1 MSHPSRAQML
11 RSPIARFAAVRKVW
25 YSMTDDQTP
34 EVTWYPGSIV
44 LAELAQA
51 TFGIVISGS
60 FYDRTVYTSILASD
74 MIVWSDSE
82 RRTIRWAMAQP
93 VEDRRSWTYLR
104 FDDVLI
110 YLDFNRVL
118 VSGDLALVGD
128 QEIEPSPSS
137 NALIETTA
145 ALPLEGAD
153 DSDAADG
160 QVALRQ
166 AVEAADDHTD
176 SSLMTPAPRDR
187 DIGSPTPRPGLL
199 GSPNVGI
206 QRESTPSRREQLD
219 ERSYNHAFRSTTPQ
233 RTSHI
238 VPTAG
243 RNDSLFAHYTPYPAV
258 QLPGSGPYYSP
269 YGPATQTNKASPAA
283 AGAVN
288 LCRKQNDPNS
298 APTTLEGRVPLRTGA
313 DTLPTGS
320 LVSKR
325 TRACSE
331 DSDGEEAGQPRR
343 AAKTKRTRA
352 RSGDFGGEE
361 PGRPQRAAKT
371 KRVRHTRTVPNQ
383 DLPDRNPLFI
393 PSPTPLV
400 TVDTCETPDATV
412 QPDPNPFRSVP
423 DDSGDEQGILVQVP
437 ESSNGHTAATDLA
450 SAERPCELM
459 PVDSADENGGE
470 LQNDGEL
477 GQESMDSHQFV
488 RLRSLSYVS
497 MVYDVDGDA
506 SAMDAEATS
515 PTSLNL
521 HDQPLSVVNGNNL
534 PMVPGNELPQ
544 HDWPHNQVLI
554 QEEETPVRV
563 LRDEAVPQLMRRIE
577 DDLEPPTSPNGSGFP
592 SSSEKTAA
600 LLCDNDAPADDLG
613 ATLVDAASDSVHPPL
628 AGTDSTREH
637 SNPLRLDAELSHIRS
652 RLDWLSQG
660 DSASEVPPIP
670 PIPDP
675 QHNLTPSEVGVID
688 AACQNGSLL
697 PAASDTGRGR
707 PSVVIH
713 VHAQGG
719 SRVVLELL

>member
-1 MSHPSRAQML
+1 MSSR
-11 RSPIARFAAVRKVW
+11 
-25 YSMTDDQTP
+25 
-34 EVTWYPGSIV
+34 
-44 LAELAQA
+44 
-51 TFGIVISGS
+51 
-60 FYDRTVYTSILASD
+60 
-74 MIVWSDSE
+74 
-82 RRTIRWAMAQP
+82 
-93 VEDRRSWTYLR
+93 
-104 FDDVLI
+104 
-110 YLDFNRVL
+110 

-128 QEIEPSPSS
+128 QEIVTLSSKPQQPSHWKAQMIQMLRTDKSHCVKLLRLLMTTRIVCSARPMWVFNANLHLLAASS
-137 NALIETTA
+137 SMSGRTITHLDPRPHNGLHILSQQRVETTVYSLITHLIRPSNCLGVVRTTRRTG
-145 ALPLEGAD
+145 LP
-153 DSDAADG
+153 
-160 QVALRQ
+160 
-166 AVEAADDHTD
+166 
-176 SSLMTPAPRDR
+176 
-187 DIGSPTPRPGLL
+187 PRPIRPL
-199 GSPNVGI
+199 P
-206 QRESTPSRREQLD
+206 QPQAPST
-219 ERSYNHAFRSTTPQ
+219 Y
-233 RTSHI
+233 
-238 VPTAG
+238 AG
-243 RNDSLFAHYTPYPAV
+243 NRI
-258 QLPGSGPYYSP
+258 
-269 YGPATQTNKASPAA
+269 
-283 AGAVN
+283 
-288 LCRKQNDPNS
+288 QNDPNS

-331 DSDGEEAGQPRR
+331 DSDGEEAGQPRH